1 MLRNNYDALF
11 QEGAENLEEE
21 SIMEGLE
28 RELRAGMEARDM
40 LIVQDDRNLN
50 GMAEMLLMPDVWLRA
65 MDGVAGNALVVGEE
79 FVNDE
84 GHEDYRRVLTD
95 KGRRNISFMTWL
107 LAEPGLGCLLD
118 YVKEKSEGADS
129 YPEKIRPAISVFAD
143 NVKRGYNAFNLSS
156 LAMGKKE
163 RAREEKWV
171 EGSSNLGLLGDI
183 VGRALAI
190 KERTGD
196 YLEHVVSAQVFADRN
211 GITTGQLKDRYG
223 FGPNLGEVK

>member
-1 MLRNNYDALF
+1 MLWLF
-11 QEGAENLEEE
+11 
-21 SIMEGLE
+21 
-28 RELRAGMEARDM
+28 
-40 LIVQDDRNLN
+40 
-50 GMAEMLLMPDVWLRA
+50 
-65 MDGVAGNALVVGEE
+65 GEE

-171 EGSSNLGLLGDI
+171 EGSSNFIYWILGIAVILI
-183 VGRALAI
+183 IFV
-190 KERTGD
+190 
-196 YLEHVVSAQVFADRN
+196 VVSRAKGANPGKKKVN
-211 GITTGQLKDRYG
+211 KMEVQLG
-223 FGPNLGEVK
+223 TQN